1 VRLGLL
7 GGTFDPPHI
16 GHLIAAQDAL
26 QVLALE
32 RVALVPAA
40 SPPHKQD
47 RPVTPVP
54 HRLAM
59 LRLACADDARFALE
73 TMELERIGPSYTVDT
88 LRALA
93 DRGDQIFLLIGAD
106 QYAEFA
112 TWRDPDEVRRLAT
125 LGVMGRAGEL
135 VPSGAGGPDVGYQPV
150 IQVPVTRIDVSSTM
164 IRQAVA
170 AGRSIKYLVP
180 PAVEAYIREHRL
192 YLPAV
197 ETAAAGEGTL
207 RDSHSSINDRR

>member
-1 VRLGLL
+1 MRFGLL

-26 QVLALE
+26 QVLALD

-40 SPPHKQD
+40 TPPHKQD
-47 RPVTPVP
+47 RPVTPVQ

-59 LRLACADDARFALE
+59 LRLACADDLRFTLE
-73 TMELERIGPSYTVDT
+73 TIELERIGPSYTVDT

-93 DRGDQIFLLIGAD
+93 DRGDQLFLLIGAD
-106 QYAEFA
+106 QYAEFGS
-112 TWRDPDEVRRLAT
+112 WRDPDGVRRLAT
-125 LGVMGRAGEL
+125 LGVMGRAGEV
-135 VPSGAGGPDVGYQPV
+135 VPPAAGAQDVGFRPV
-150 IQVPVTRIDVSSTM
+150 VQVPVTRIDVSSTM

-170 AGRSIKYLVP
+170 AGRSIRYLVP

-192 YLPAV
+192 YLPEA
-197 ETAAAGEGTL
+197 ETPPAGEGTL
-207 RDSHSSINDRR
+207 GDRHSSLNDRR